1 MQNPAAARRFF
12 PKCRDLRGFWQNL
25 VENFSQ
31 YGQFFQWLG
40 DEIRKK
46 IKFNALTIF
55 TKSFFGVNIVDV
67 FEFISTREGRSRS
80 NGEIMGCSIH
90 GVEL

>member
-31 YGQFFQWLG
+31 YGQFFQRLG

-46 IKFNALTIF
+46 IKL
-55 TKSFFGVNIVDV
+55 
-67 FEFISTREGRSRS
+67 
-80 NGEIMGCSIH
+80 
-90 GVEL
+90 